1 MLSLLTSSLSM
12 GPQSVETVSE
22 FLCTVPALNPSWQY
36 APGGQ
41 GDPVLLS
48 VGLGTVAL
56 VTQRNPGAQ
65 GPVGSTRP
73 SDPQN
78 WPAGQ
83 TKHSPVTAVEQ
94 TCALALT
101 QQNAIFFV
109 KKKRFH

>member
-12 GPQSVETVSE
+12 GPQ

-36 APGGQ
+36 DPGGQ
-41 GDPVLLS
+41 VDPVLLS

-101 QQNAIFFV
+101 QQNAILL
-109 KKKRFH
+109 